1 MMQLI
6 DRYVSYW
13 PIFAAVLLFFALGL
27 WWRLSAARAMERAP
41 KSPDWVRRYRSGGFP
56 FRRELLGSP
65 KLCWWALLLTLLLG
79 AGFMA
84 AHLINSGMY
93 YSKQPEPILF
103 SRYGIILT
111 VTCAVGAGAVYC
123 LLKLLFASD
132 WVGLPG
138 ALLFAASASRG
149 FSERS
154 FLAVALLFLLLYLR
168 AEKPGFP
175 SELLYLAAIL
185 AAAPILALRPGLV
198 WLLICLPIVHWYKL
212 ISQRRARQLSGG
224 ALAGSLLAALASW
237 CLLLILAAVLLRF
250 LMIDFHLSALTS
262 IFHTDRFLATLRF
275 LLNAIKSRLF
285 AAPTRGMT
293 IDLMVDAPLLGMG
306 FWGCCSAW
314 TLAKQRRDARGVF
327 ALTVLAALLL
337 AWLLTGVYAVTLG
350 LVLTAA
356 CALWD
361 ADAAKQ
367 RIGVILLTLAGICW
381 YVLIQ
386 LAAWQVPL
394 APGLLEHLF

>member
-1 MMQLI
+1 MQLI
-6 DRYVSYW
+6 DQYASYW
-13 PIFAAVLLFFALGL
+13 PIFAATALFFVLGL

-56 FRRELLGSP
+56 FRRELLGSQKP
-65 KLCWWALLLTLLLG
+65 CWWALLLALLLG
-79 AGFMA
+79 AAFMA
-84 AHLINSGMY
+84 AHLVNSGMHY
-93 YSKQPEPILF
+93 TKLPDSVLV

-132 WVGLPG
+132 WVALPG
-138 ALLFAASASRG
+138 ALLFTASASSG

-154 FLAVALLFLLLYLR
+154 FLAVSLLLLLLYLR

-185 AAAPILALRPGLV
+185 AASPILVLRPALV
-198 WLLICLPIVHWYKL
+198 WLLISFPIVHWYKL
-212 ISQRRARQLSGG
+212 LSQRRSRQLSGG
-224 ALAGSLLAALASW
+224 TLVGSLLAALACW

-250 LMIDFHLSALTS
+250 LMIGFHLSVLTS
-262 IFHTDRFLATLRF
+262 VFHANRFLASLRT
-275 LLNAIKSRLF
+275 LLNAVRDQLF
-285 AAPTRGMT
+285 AVPTRGMT

-314 TLAKQRRDARGVF
+314 TLAKQRRDVRGVF
-327 ALTVLAALLL
+327 ALIVLAVLLL
-337 AWLLTGVYAVTLG
+337 VWLLTGVYTVTLG
-350 LVLTAA
+350 LALTAA
-356 CALWD
+356 CALRD

-367 RIGVILLTLAGICW
+367 RIGTILLTLAGICW

-386 LAAWQVPL
+386 ITAWQVPL
-394 APGLLEHLF
+394 TPGLVEHLF